1 MEIKDV
7 AFGYYETL
15 KRTIEH
21 WNTLKDQQSTRLPK
35 LNCRLVKLDKTFFTI
50 RVRTNRTS
58 VSFTFSLTYR
68 ANVKYLDL
76 LLVVKHND
84 KSKFIRKA
92 ADNTIK
98 NALPCTSSGR
108 LAKVVETDTRLLWS
122 LIADIVLIDNLLT
135 VGYKKADS
143 RINIEVITK
152 YLLTDLVYLKQ
163 TRHCKF
169 GLLGISFPVWVNQ

>member
-21 WNTLKDQQSTRLPK
+21 WNTLKAQQSTRLPK

-58 VSFTFSLTYR
+58 ISFTFSLTYR

-92 ADNTIK
+92 VANTVK
-98 NALPCTSSGR
+98 EALVCTASSR
-108 LAKVVETDTRLLWS
+108 LAKVVETNTRLLWS
-122 LIADIVLIDNLLT
+122 LITDIVFVDNLLT
-135 VGYKKADS
+135 VGYKKVYS
-143 RINIEVITK
+143 KINIEVITK
-152 YLLTDLVYLKQ
+152 YLLKDLVCLKQ

-169 GLLGISFPVWVNQ
+169 GLQGIHFPVWVGQ